1 MAPAPS
7 ALRRDLQGHM
17 NPRILRANQQG
28 LCLLRLLPEKGL
40 GREKDGVCDWQNL
53 GDIQTSLSF

>member
-17 NPRILRANQQG
+17 NPRILIANKQG
-28 LCLLRLLPEKGL
+28 LGLLGLQPETRPGQ
-40 GREKDGVCDWQNL
+40 RER
-53 GDIQTSLSF
+53 